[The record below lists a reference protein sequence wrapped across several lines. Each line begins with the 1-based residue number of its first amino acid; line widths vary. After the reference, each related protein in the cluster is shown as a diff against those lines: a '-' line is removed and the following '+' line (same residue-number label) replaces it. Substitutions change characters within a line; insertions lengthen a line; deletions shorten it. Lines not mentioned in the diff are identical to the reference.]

1 MTPQEEWQLLHLTR
15 ENNRLLNEINT
26 FLKHFMSNNNKGNAT
41 DFLLNVIAN
50 MIAEKMNL

>member
-1 MTPQEEWQLLHLTR
+1 MNSQEEWQLLHLTK

-26 FLKHFMSNNNKGNAT
+26 FLKHFMPNNNKGNVN

-50 MIAEKMNL
+50 MIAEKMNV